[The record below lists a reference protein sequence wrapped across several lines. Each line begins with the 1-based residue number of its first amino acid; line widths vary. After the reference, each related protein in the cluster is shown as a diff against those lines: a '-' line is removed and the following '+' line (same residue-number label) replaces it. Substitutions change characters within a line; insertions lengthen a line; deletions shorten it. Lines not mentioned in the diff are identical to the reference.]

1 MNGIILYIVIFFL
14 LFSILNYK
22 YLKERIE
29 IELNLKR
36 AELLDVD
43 NFFYT
48 STFLKASKRRK
59 LWIYMD
65 FERNSR
71 LWESFGSRTSTK
83 LNLSYINLCIKSI
96 IDWCSESYDIF
107 IFSDIDMNEILE
119 EDFDY
124 KKLSG
129 QLLENY
135 RHVSL
140 MKILN
145 KYGGVMVPPSL
156 FLKNS
161 IKSID
166 NDKIWYVCDVNNIDN
181 VSMTN
186 RTMSTCLS
194 GSNANNPQ
202 LEEYIDFLSK
212 DSLCQFEEN
221 YLVKHNIPYIDG
233 KVIGT
238 KDVNDKK
245 ILLEDLMSTNPIIFS
260 ENNIGL
266 YMPHKQLVK
275 RKIYNWFCKM
285 SEEQVLN
292 TYCVFSYYM
301 LSTIPG
307 DNRKDC

>member
-22 YLKERIE
+22 YLKEKLE

-36 AELLDVD
+36 GELLDVD

-48 STFLKASKRRK
+48 STFLKSSKRRK
-59 LWIYMD
+59 IWIYMD

-71 LWESFGSRTSTK
+71 LWESFGSRSSTK
-83 LNLSYINLCIKSI
+83 LNLSYMNLCIKSI

-107 IFSDIDMNEILE
+107 IFSDIDINEILE

-129 QLLENY
+129 ELLEKY
-135 RHVSL
+135 RHISL

-156 FLKNS
+156 FLKKS
-161 IKSID
+161 IKHID
-166 NDKIWYVCDVNNIDN
+166 NEKIWYVSDVNNLDN
-181 VSMTN
+181 VNMSN
-186 RTMSTCLS
+186 RTASACFS

-202 LEEYIDFLSK
+202 LQEYIEYLSK
-212 DSLCQFEEN
+212 DSNCHFEEN

-233 KVIGT
+233 KIIGT
-238 KDVNDKK
+238 KDLNDKK
-245 ILLEDLMSTNPIIFS
+245 IMLEDLMSTQKIIFS

-266 YMPHKQLVK
+266 YMPHKELKK
-275 RKIYNWFCKM
+275 RKIYNWYCKM

-292 TYCVFSYYM
+292 SYCSFSYYM
-301 LSTIPG
+301 LSTIQT
-307 DNRKDC
+307 

>member
-22 YLKERIE
+22 YLKEKLE

-36 AELLDVD
+36 AEVLDVD

-48 STFLKASKRRK
+48 ATFLKASKRRK
-59 LWIYMD
+59 LWIYMEFD
-65 FERNSR
+65 RNSR
-71 LWESFGSRTSTK
+71 LWESFGSRSSTK
-83 LNLSYINLCIKSI
+83 LNLAYINLCIKSI
-96 IDWCSESYDIF
+96 IDWCAESYDII

-129 QLLENY
+129 PLLDKY
-135 RHVSL
+135 RHISL
-140 MKILN
+140 MKILH
-145 KYGGVMVPPSL
+145 KYGGVMVPPSF

-161 IKSID
+161 IKKID
-166 NDKIWYVCDVNNIDN
+166 NDKIWYVSDVNNIDN
-181 VSMTN
+181 VIMAN

-194 GSNANNPQ
+194 GSNANNSQ
-202 LEEYIDFLSK
+202 LQEYIDSLSK
-212 DSLCQFEEN
+212 DSDCPFQEN

-233 KVIGT
+233 KLIGT
-238 KDVNDKK
+238 KDANDKR
-245 ILLEDLMSTNPIIFS
+245 IMLEDLMSSKSITFS

-266 YMPHKQLVK
+266 YMPHNQLVK

-292 TYCVFSYYM
+292 TNCAFSFYI
-301 LSTIPG
+301 LSTIP
-307 DNRKDC
+307 DDTQKEC

>member
-22 YLKERIE
+22 YLKEKIE

-36 AELLDVD
+36 AEVLDVD

-48 STFLKASKRRK
+48 ATFLKASKRRK
-59 LWIYMD
+59 IWIYMD
-65 FERNSR
+65 FDRNSR
-71 LWESFGSRTSTK
+71 LWDSFGSRSSTK
-83 LNLSYINLCIKSI
+83 LNLAYMNLCIKSI
-96 IDWCSESYDIF
+96 IDWCAESYDIF
-107 IFSDIDMNEILE
+107 IFSDIDINEILE
-119 EDFDY
+119 EDFEY

-129 QLLENY
+129 QLLDKY
-135 RHVSL
+135 RHISL

-156 FLKNS
+156 FLKKS
-161 IKSID
+161 IKHID
-166 NDKIWYVCDVNNIDN
+166 NDKTWYVCDVNNLDN
-181 VSMTN
+181 VIMTN
-186 RTMSTCLS
+186 RTTSTCLS

-202 LEEYIDFLSK
+202 LEQYINHLSK
-212 DSLCQFEEN
+212 DTDCHFEES
-221 YLVKHNIPYIDG
+221 YLIKHNIPYIDG

-238 KDVNDKK
+238 IDEKDKR
-245 ILLEDLMSTNPIIFS
+245 IMLEDLMSTQPIKFS

-266 YMPHKQLVK
+266 YMPHKELIK

-292 TYCVFSYYM
+292 TNCTFSYYM
-301 LSTIPG
+301 LSSIQV
-307 DNRKDC
+307 DCDPE